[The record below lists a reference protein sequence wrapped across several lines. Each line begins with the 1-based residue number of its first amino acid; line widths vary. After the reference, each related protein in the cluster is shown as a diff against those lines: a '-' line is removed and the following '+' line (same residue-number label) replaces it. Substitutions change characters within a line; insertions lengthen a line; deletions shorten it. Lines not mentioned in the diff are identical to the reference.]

1 MLVNE
6 NEFIRDNWN
15 EFVHVEALR
24 NYLKTVPVTHIQGI
38 DDSNIASILN
48 LNIGKNEHGETTVT
62 FDGITNDGQTIQLY
76 FKPEIEDRVSQM
88 IEDAKQLFRQLD
100 DNSTIKLKTL
110 TVNFEKD
117 NESFKIVDYND
128 NEASLNIPA
137 IAQREATKEATK
149 LINELVPKMIT
160 DIVTP
165 LINDSD
171 VLKIDLS
178 DTTAYFYTKQE
189 GENAKLTGENIIISA
204 GNENENM
211 FVVSHIHDK
220 KTDNTVSHT
229 SLNLDLK
236 KATTSKLDQE
246 DEENAP
252 LFPDSLVSAMYASYI
267 ILPLNM
273 KYEDLEK
280 YNVLN
285 DAILGVPFD
294 VITIVEGSADT
305 IKGLYNGIVSYTIPT
320 GDKKGEET
328 AAIKIATITSD
339 FTTLTSYIRYRD

>member
-62 FDGITNDGQTIQLY
+62 LDGITKDGQTIQLY

-117 NESFKIVDYND
+117 KESFKIVDYND
-128 NEASLNIPA
+128 NEATLNIPA

-149 LINELVPKMIT
+149 LINELVPKIIK
-160 DIVTP
+160 DIGLFTA
-165 LINDSD
+165 
-171 VLKIDLS
+171 DLS
-178 DTTAYFYTKQE
+178 DSTIYFYTKE
-189 GENAKLTGENIIISA
+189 DPGNNAKLVGK
-204 GNENENM
+204 NEIVSMGINEYDDS
-211 FVVSHIHDK
+211 FIASYIHDK
-220 KTDNTVSHT
+220 EKDITISSKVLNIAIKRNTSE
-229 SLNLDLK
+229 
-236 KATTSKLDQE
+236 KLDQE
-246 DEENAP
+246 DETNAP
-252 LFPDSLVSAMYASYI
+252 LFPESEITRMYPTYI
-267 ILPLNM
+267 IIPLDASI
-273 KYEDLEK
+273 EDLEK
-280 YNVLN
+280 YQKQDQYIV
-285 DAILGVPFD
+285 GVPFNIFTR
-294 VITIVEGSADT
+294 VEETIDT
-305 IKGLYNGIVSYTIPT
+305 VKAMFNGIVTFTYPE
-320 GDKKGEET
+320 GEKQGQTT
-328 AAIKIATITSD
+328 AALKIATPQID
-339 FTTLTSYIRYRD
+339 YTTLTTYINYRE

>member
-38 DDSNIASILN
+38 DDSNISSILN

-62 FDGITNDGQTIQLY
+62 LDGITNDGQTIQLY

-117 NESFKIVDYND
+117 KESFKILDYND

-149 LINELVPKMIT
+149 LINELVPKMIK
-160 DIVTP
+160 DIGLFTA
-165 LINDSD
+165 
-171 VLKIDLS
+171 DLS
-178 DTTAYFYTKQE
+178 DSTIYFYTKE
-189 GENAKLTGENIIISA
+189 DPASNAKLVGK
-204 GNENENM
+204 NEIVSMGINEYDDS
-211 FVVSHIHDK
+211 FIASYIHDK
-220 KTDNTVSHT
+220 EKDITISSKV
-229 SLNLDLK
+229 LNLAIK
-236 KATTSKLDQE
+236 RNTAEILDQE
-246 DEENAP
+246 DEANAA
-252 LFPDSLVSAMYASYI
+252 LFPESEITRMYPTYI
-267 ILPLNM
+267 IIPLDASI
-273 KYEDLEK
+273 EDLEK
-280 YNVLN
+280 YQKQDQYIV
-285 DAILGVPFD
+285 GVPFNIFTR
-294 VITIVEGSADT
+294 VEETIDT
-305 IKGLYNGIVSYTIPT
+305 VKAMFNGIVTFTYPE
-320 GDKKGEET
+320 GEKQGQTT
-328 AAIKIATITSD
+328 AALKIATPQID
-339 FTTLTSYIRYRD
+339 YTTLTTYINYRE